1 MFKRFSL
8 LFLLFNSRTS
18 KCHFSSFS
26 IVLLFFLLSVNTQ
39 ANEKKIVIGTKI
51 APPFSMK
58 NGDKWEGLS
67 IDLWQ
72 EIAKKLKIDYTWK
85 QLDLPSLLKDVTNSK
100 IDAGI
105 AAITV
110 TSEREK
116 HFDFSHP
123 YYSTGLSI
131 AVPIENNNGW
141 SNVIKGVFSFKM
153 FQLVLVLFSIL
164 AAVGTLMW
172 LMERGKNTEHFSKK
186 PIKGI
191 ASGIWLAAVTMTT
204 VGYGDISPKT
214 LSGKIVTL
222 IWMFTSLLL
231 VSVIIAGVASTL
243 AMSKLEPL
251 VSGPEDLA
259 RARVG
264 SIQDTTSAN
273 YLIDR
278 KILPKYYSSVANALE
293 ALNKGKLDAVVYDAA
308 LLKYYIHQKFDR
320 KLQLYEGLFELQFY
334 GIAFPEN
341 SPLREPVNRALL
353 EIIEGDKWQAT
364 ISNYLGQ

>member
-1 MFKRFSL
+1 MLKSFSI
-8 LFLLFNSRTS
+8 FSSRTS
-18 KCHFSSFS
+18 KARLAFFS
-26 IVLLFFLLSVNTQ
+26 IALLICLLPITTQ
-39 ANEKKIVIGTKI
+39 ANENTLVIGTKI
-51 APPFSMK
+51 AAPFSMK

-67 IDLWQ
+67 IDLWK
-72 EIAKKLKIDYTWK
+72 EIANKLKINYTWK
-85 QLDLPSLLKDVTNSK
+85 QLELPNLLKDVTDSK
-100 IDAGI
+100 IDVGI

-116 HFDFSHP
+116 RFDFSHP

-153 FQLVLVLFSIL
+153 FQLVLMLLSIL

-191 ASGIWLAAVTMTT
+191 ASGVWLAAVTMTT

-222 IWMFTSLLL
+222 IWMFVSLLL

-259 RARVG
+259 RARIG
-264 SIQDTTSAN
+264 SIQDTTSAH
-273 YLIDR
+273 YLLDR
-278 KILPKYYSSVANALE
+278 KILPTYFPTILGALE
-293 ALNKGKLDAVVYDAA
+293 ALERGDIDAVVYDAA
-308 LLKYYIHQKFDR
+308 LLKYYIHQEFDR
-320 KLQLYEGLFELQFY
+320 ELQLYEGLFELQFY

-353 EIIEGDKWQAT
+353 EIIEGDEWQAT
-364 ISNYLGQ
+364 ISNYLGR